1 MQSFFS
7 FFFVNV
13 KMQQLSSRL
22 QKSWEKSQPS
32 WSTVLWL
39 RPHGTWGRTFWPP
52 PLMQV
57 SPAVHN
63 SAEHLTT
70 QQLYYWDLSNILL
83 QLQNPR
89 LFFVSLCS
97 ADFFFLFYCRSGSTT
112 SPVRCP
118 GSWGRTWLWRMYHRS
133 TSLWPSPSLWWRE
146 CVSRRR
152 GCWGISSEPL
162 CITSFTPGPGDS
174 VKLGESQTV
183 PKGLVLS
190 TRVEIFRER
199 TSTFA

>member
-1 MQSFFS
+1 MQSFFL
-7 FFFVNV
+7 FFCKREDAAVI
-13 KMQQLSSRL
+13 QQVAEELREISAQLEHRVVAEATRNLRKNLLASTFDASLTCSS
-22 QKSWEKSQPS
+22 QFC
-32 WSTVLWL
+32 
-39 RPHGTWGRTFWPP
+39 RTF
-52 PLMQV
+52 
-57 SPAVHN
+57 N
-63 SAEHLTT
+63 NTT
-70 QQLYYWDLSNILL
+70 VVLL
-83 QLQNPR
+83 GFKQHPVTIAKPTIIFCLIV
-89 LFFVSLCS
+89 FCW
-97 ADFFFLFYCRSGSTT
+97 FFLSFYCRSGSTT

-118 GSWGRTWLWRMYHRS
+118 RSWGRTWLWRMYHRS

-190 TRVEIFRER
+190 TRVENFRER